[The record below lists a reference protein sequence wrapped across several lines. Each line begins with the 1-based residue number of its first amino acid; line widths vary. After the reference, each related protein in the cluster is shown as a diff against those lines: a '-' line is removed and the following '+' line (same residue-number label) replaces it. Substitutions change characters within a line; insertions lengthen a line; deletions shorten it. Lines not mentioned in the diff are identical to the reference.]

1 MLVSLYKGACDIDIS
16 VDVAK
21 RLVADA
27 KKDFRVAANDMQH
40 IVKLMNENGKDELTM
55 EVLDGIRRQ
64 R

>member
-27 KKDFRVAANDMQH
+27 KKDYLVERYSEGKKSAEELSARV
-40 IVKLMNENGKDELTM
+40 K
-55 EVLDGIRRQ
+55 Q
-64 R
+64 RAV